1 MFQHSS
7 CSILLAIGLSAVYVL
22 TAVPNSRAQD
32 ATLTGE
38 LPDSIIV
45 TAHRYPEHVTMSGR
59 RVAVWTAADLDRLP
73 VSGYDEL
80 LRTVAGVEVLSR
92 GGFGVQSDI
101 SMRGS
106 TFNGVLVLLDGLRLN
121 DPMTGHFLADLPV
134 PMSEI
139 ARVEVVRGPAAAVYG
154 PDALGGV
161 IQLFTHAGFHR
172 ARPSASSAAGGLNM
186 DARASGG
193 DHGLYGFDGA
203 VRSLSSERHVS
214 VAAAFEGADGPH
226 ITNRQGQPVVGMS
239 GSVRSDFKRNAQTV
253 ALVQNVGSGRFNAR
267 AGRDHR
273 EFGAYHYYTPFAS
286 DTAREQ
292 TETLW
297 LQAGV
302 DGRRGATHWRVQG
315 ALKQHD
321 DRYVYNP
328 VTSVNEHRSRL
339 GQIHGFAV
347 REISS
352 SMLMTA
358 GAGATWRSIDSNNLG
373 RHSDGAAGVFSSLR
387 WQPRPPL
394 SVTGSARFDYDE
406 AFGTAFTP
414 QLAAVLYGGRFGLHA
429 VAGRAVRS
437 PNYIERFFN
446 TTLARPRG
454 RSVGHPNLQPER
466 AWTYEAGASFYPWE
480 GVALHATGFL
490 RYTSDLIDYAR
501 LSPAD
506 TIFLAR
512 NLHNVRTTGLEVDA
526 SIQRMLGA
534 HRLRADA
541 AYTLLD
547 ADLGALDDQVEYK
560 YVLTNA
566 RHIAQFALTYSAGA
580 SFGGLQAL
588 HRDPLDG
595 DAYTVVHARA
605 GYSLDAGTGRLQFSV
620 ELRNLFDRTYSEVFD
635 APALPRWWLLR
646 LRYVR

>member
-1 MFQHSS
+1 MSPRFFYT
-7 CSILLAIGLSAVYVL
+7 ILSVLAIGAVYAL
-22 TAVPNSRAQD
+22 TTVPTARAQD
-32 ATLTGE
+32 EIMRGE
-38 LPDSIIV
+38 LPDSIVV
-45 TAHRYPEHVTMSGR
+45 TANRYPEHVTLSGR
-59 RVAVWTAADLDRLP
+59 RVAVWTAADLERLP
-73 VSGYDEL
+73 ISGYDEL
-80 LRTVAGVEVLSR
+80 LRTVAGVEVISR
-92 GGFGVQSDI
+92 GGFGVQSDV

-121 DPMTGHFLADLPV
+121 DPMTGHFLSDLPV

-161 IQLFTHAGFHR
+161 IQLFTHAGLHGLRPVAER
-172 ARPSASSAAGGLNM
+172 AAARLEV
-186 DARASGG
+186 DARALGG
-193 DHGLYGFDGA
+193 RHGLYGIDGA
-203 VRSLSSERHVS
+203 VRPRSRDRHVS
-214 VAAAFEGADGPH
+214 LAGAFEGADGPQ
-226 ITNRQGQPVVGMS
+226 ITDREGRPVVGPS
-239 GSVRSDFKRNAQTV
+239 GPVRSDFERNAQTMAV
-253 ALVQNVGSGRFNAR
+253 TQHVGGRRITAR
-267 AGRDHR
+267 AGRDR
-273 EFGAYHYYTPFAS
+273 RDFGAYHYYTPFVS
-286 DTAREQ
+286 DTARER

-297 LQAGV
+297 IHAGV
-302 DGRRGATHWRVQG
+302 DAPRGATYWRVQG
-315 ALKQHD
+315 GLKQHD

-328 VTSVNEHRSRL
+328 MTPANEHRSRL

-347 REISS
+347 REISPAL
-352 SMLMTA
+352 MMTA
-358 GAGATWRSIDSNNLG
+358 GAAATWRAIDSNNLG
-373 RHSDGAAGVFSSLR
+373 RHSDAAAGAFYSLR

-414 QLAAVLYGGRFGLHA
+414 QLAAVLYGGGFGLHA

-454 RSVGHPNLQPER
+454 QSVGNPNLHPER
-466 AWTYEAGASFYPWE
+466 AWSYEAGASLYPEE

-512 NLHNVRTTGLEVDA
+512 NLHNVRTAGLEVDA
-526 SIQRMLGA
+526 SIQRSLGA
-534 HRLRADA
+534 SRLRADA

-547 ADLGALDDQVEYK
+547 ADLGALDEAVDYK
-560 YVLTNA
+560 YALTNA
-566 RHIAQFALTYSAGA
+566 RHIAQLAMTFSSGK

-588 HRDPLDG
+588 YRDPLAG
-595 DAYTVVHARA
+595 DAYTVVHVRT
-605 GYSLDAGTGRLQFSV
+605 GYALNAGTGILQGSV

-635 APALPRWWLLR
+635 APSLPRWWLLR
-646 LRYVR
+646 IRYIQ